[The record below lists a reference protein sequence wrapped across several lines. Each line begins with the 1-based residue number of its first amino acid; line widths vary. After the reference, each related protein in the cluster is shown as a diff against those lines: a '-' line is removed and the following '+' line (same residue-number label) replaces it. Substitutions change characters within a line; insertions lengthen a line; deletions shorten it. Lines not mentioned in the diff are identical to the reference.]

1 MGKEVGRSP
10 KEEGMAKA
18 VVWAWLEA
26 LTKALQL
33 IGARLKVVNR
43 RGSRN
48 PLRFNV
54 GTDRQG
60 EFFTLSVNE
69 ESEKADVRVL
79 VADQVLAQALIL
91 VVTKDEKGKIQKEK
105 LLLGHDE
112 RHWFVAGV
120 PEKARNIKDAFKLL
134 KPEAARLSQ
143 ERAGVGGKTLNKR
156 RNKGFI
162 RQGEWFFV
170 PVQFE
175 PDRFTHV
182 YKNEPIQRSAGSTPH
197 IVEKLVRM
205 GGQQIFIMGGKIY
218 TQEQRDAYVMANGK
232 GHFQARTQ
240 NAQVFVT
247 GRVSHKDHKTVHLQS
262 WHEVHISREPSNA
275 GRSAQ
280 GFLD

>member
-1 MGKEVGRSP
+1 
-10 KEEGMAKA
+10 
-18 VVWAWLEA
+18 
-26 LTKALQL
+26 
-33 IGARLKVVNR
+33 VN
-43 RGSRN
+43 
-48 PLRFNV
+48 P
-54 GTDRQG
+54 D
-60 EFFTLSVNE
+60 
-69 ESEKADVRVL
+69 
-79 VADQVLAQALIL
+79 LAQALIL
-91 VVTKDEKGKIQKEK
+91 VVTKDEKGKEQKEK

-143 ERAGVGGKTLNKR
+143 ERAGVGGKALDKR

-175 PDRFTHV
+175 PDKTQHI

-205 GGQQIFIMGGKIY
+205 GGQQVYLLRGKIY
-218 TQEQRDAYVMANGK
+218 TQGQRDAYVTLNGNTN
-232 GHFQARTQ
+232 FQVRTQ

-247 GRVSHKDHKTVHLQS
+247 GRVSHKDHKTIHLQG
-262 WHEVHISREPSNA
+262 WHEVHLSRESGNM

>member
-1 MGKEVGRSP
+1 
-10 KEEGMAKA
+10 MAKV
-18 VVWAWLEA
+18 VVWPWLEA
-26 LTKALQL
+26 LTKALQM
-33 IGARLKVVNR
+33 IGARLKVTQR
-43 RGSRN
+43 RAGV

-69 ESEKADVRVL
+69 ESVDADVRVL
-79 VADQVLAQALIL
+79 AADQVLAQALIM
-91 VVTKDEKGKIQKEK
+91 VVTKDESGKPQKEK

-120 PEKARNIKDAFKLL
+120 PEKARNIKDAFRLL

-143 ERAGVGGKTLNKR
+143 ERAGVDGKKVDRR

-175 PDRFTHV
+175 PDKKTIVH
-182 YKNEPIQRSAGSTPH
+182 KNEPIQRGPRSTPH
-197 IVEKLVRM
+197 VVEKLVRF
-205 GGQQIFIMGGKIY
+205 GGQQVFILNGGIY
-218 TQEQRDAYVMANGK
+218 TREQKDAYIAANGNAY
-232 GHFQARTQ
+232 FQARTQ
-240 NAQVFVT
+240 NATVFVT
-247 GRVSHKDHKTVHLQS
+247 GKVSHKDHKTVCLQG
-262 WHEVHISREPSNA
+262 WHEVHLSREPENTMR
-275 GRSAQ
+275 GAQ

>member
-1 MGKEVGRSP
+1 MV
-10 KEEGMAKA
+10 AV

-26 LTKALQL
+26 LTKALQK

-69 ESEKADVRVL
+69 ESEAADVRIVG
-79 VADQVLAQALIL
+79 VDQNLAQALIL
-91 VVTKDEKGKIQKEK
+91 VVTKDEKGKEQKEK

-143 ERAGVGGKTLNKR
+143 ERTGVGGKALDKR
-156 RNKGFI
+156 KNKGFI

-175 PDRFTHV
+175 PDKKTHI
-182 YKNEPIQRSAGSTPH
+182 YKNEPIQRAPGSSPH
-197 IVEKLVRM
+197 TVEKLVRM
-205 GGQQIFIMGGKIY
+205 GGQQVYILGSKIY
-218 TQEQRDAYVMANGK
+218 TQEQKDAHIAANGG

-240 NAQVFVT
+240 NATVFAT
-247 GRVSHKDHKTVHLQS
+247 GKVSHKDHKAVYLQG
-262 WHEVHISREPSNA
+262 WHEVHLSREPGNT
-275 GRSAQ
+275 GRGAQ